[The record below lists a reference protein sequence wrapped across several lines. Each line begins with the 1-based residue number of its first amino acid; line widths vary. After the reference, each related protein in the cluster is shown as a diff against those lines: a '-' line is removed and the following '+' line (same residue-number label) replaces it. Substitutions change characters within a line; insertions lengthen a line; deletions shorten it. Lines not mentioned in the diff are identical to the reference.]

1 MQACNL
7 CKCSYSVCNMGN
19 FQAKFSLCRWLGG
32 YLLFWTG
39 LSSFSFHCMKNAY
52 GKKKTMCKCFFHI
65 EIILIKHFLW
75 LWLISH
81 LFPFSVC
88 SKDTWK
94 NSDQYPVKRSLES
107 KTFLQS
113 VVFVEFVTVC
123 INKGIITAET
133 QKTENLKV
141 DRTETFNKKPMTL

>member
-1 MQACNL
+1 MTWGLFAILNRSIL
-7 CKCSYSVCNMGN
+7 I
-19 FQAKFSLCRWLGG
+19 
-32 YLLFWTG
+32 LLPLYEECIWE
-39 LSSFSFHCMKNAY
+39 
-52 GKKKTMCKCFFHI
+52 KKTMCKCFFHI

-123 INKGIITAET
+123 INKGIIIGET